1 MKMLEQKQQQ
11 KESTGTTEVTENKKN
26 YEELSKTDKELQSYV
41 DRRVTVAL
49 KTAKTKWQEDLQAE
63 KQKMRK

>member
-1 MKMLEQKQQQ
+1 MKSCQKRI
-11 KESTGTTEVTENKKN
+11 
-26 YEELSKTDKELQSYV
+26 KELQSYV